1 MEAQVLLGGQVA
13 VKGRVLEDQPDVPAY
28 VVALGPY
35 VETGHGG
42 RPGVRRRQRAQDL
55 DRRRLAGA
63 VRPEEA
69 EGLADEHVEVDAP
82 DRLDLAVRLAQP
94 TDLDRRH
101 TSPLHYPEPRQELG
115 EGSRSEPG
123 STSPSSGATDAGP
136 YVEIT
141 PGHA

>member
-42 RPGVRRRQRAQDL
+42 RPGVCRRQRAQDL

-63 VRPEEA
+63 VRPEET
-69 EGLADEHVEVDAP
+69 EGLADEHVEIDAP

-94 TDLDRRH
+94 SDLDRRQH
-101 TSPLHYPEPRQELG
+101 PSTLAASSHPMQPRPERRPDNAL
-115 EGSRSEPG
+115 
-123 STSPSSGATDAGP
+123 
-136 YVEIT
+136 V
-141 PGHA
+141 